1 MKPGQGVTQ
10 AKFAD
15 MCGVSRSA
23 VNRHVRPGGLL
34 CLAYAGGKIDTAHVD
49 AVAYLERHTSRVR
62 KNAGKRGRPRKNP
75 AVPFDGGAGVA
86 LPDRMAEVL
95 DWPLRA
101 ILEKYGTDEEFA
113 RVVKAAKDIEMLRAN
128 QIKNEKAEGEL
139 VNYDLLDKTS
149 FSALD
154 TLFVRLLGDGCKTLS
169 RRAYSMARSGEPAT
183 EIETYFIKR
192 ISQEIDR
199 FKKSW
204 MAGLDAA
211 KKRAIAGGR

>member
-1 MKPGQGVTQ
+1 MKPGQGVSQ
-10 AKFAD
+10 AKFAE
-15 MCGVSRSA
+15 MCGVSRAA

-34 CLAYAGGKIDTAHVD
+34 CLAYRDGKVDTAHTD
-49 AVAYLERHTSRVR
+49 AVAYLKKHTGRVR
-62 KNAGKRGRPRKNP
+62 KNAGKRGRPRKAP
-75 AVPFDGGAGVA
+75 AVQFDGLDETV
-86 LPDRMAEVL
+86 LPEKVIAVL
-95 DWPLRA
+95 DWPLRD

-113 RVVKAAKDIEMLRAN
+113 RVVKAAKDIETLRAN
-128 QIKNEKAEGEL
+128 RIKNEKAEGEL
-139 VNYDLLDKTS
+139 INFDLLDKTS
-149 FSALD
+149 FAAMD

-204 MAGLDAA
+204 MAGLENAR
-211 KKRAIAGGR
+211 KRAIAGGR